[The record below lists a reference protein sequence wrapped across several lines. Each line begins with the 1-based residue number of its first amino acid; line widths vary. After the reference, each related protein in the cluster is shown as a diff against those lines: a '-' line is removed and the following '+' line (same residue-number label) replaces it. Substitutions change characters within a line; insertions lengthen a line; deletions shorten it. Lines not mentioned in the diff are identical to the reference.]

1 MSRKSVFI
9 LVKIMSK
16 KKKIIIIIIL
26 SLLIAAATITIILL
40 SNRTEKYYIPIE
52 VLIGEDAKDADEEY
66 LEEYEK
72 YVLKSKVA
80 TGVWEN
86 AYINSD
92 REIVLEYTKEQK
104 EAEIEGLVD
113 ILSFDVLGLSYMMG
127 ISGCKYNDDYT
138 EVTAVIVSEKN
149 TDSFVGVYISA
160 MLMYQILNDVP
171 VDKASVEAEIT
182 YVDTQET
189 KNITYNCYNLY

>member
-1 MSRKSVFI
+1 
-9 LVKIMSK
+9 MSK
-16 KKKIIIIIIL
+16 KKKIIILVIL
-26 SLLIAAATITIILL
+26 SLLVVAATITIILL
-40 SNRTEKYYIPIE
+40 SNRTEKYYIPLAI
-52 VLIGEDAKDADEEY
+52 LMGEDAKDADQKY

-72 YVLKSKVA
+72 YVLKPKVA

-104 EAEIEGLVD
+104 EAEIEGLVE
-113 ILSFDVLGLSYMMG
+113 ILSFEVIGLPYMDLMG
-127 ISGCKYNDDYT
+127 TSSCDCNDDYT
-138 EVTAVIVSEKN
+138 KVTVVLGSEKN
-149 TDSFVGVYISA
+149 TDSFVSVYISG

-182 YVDTQET
+182 YLDNKET
-189 KNITYNCYNLY
+189 ENITYNCYNLY